1 MLLEAG
7 TPPPPLHEELAS
19 LSFWGPLRVSWLA
32 RGVPQKVRSQQH
44 PKRHCATTPCE
55 EHSTVA
61 DMTGTELWNRDEAAM
76 LIRFAVVLQAVSLM

>member
-1 MLLEAG
+1 M
-7 TPPPPLHEELAS
+7 
-19 LSFWGPLRVSWLA
+19 
-32 RGVPQKVRSQQH
+32 RSQQH